1 MGTDRSSLYVP
12 QLSGF
17 YCTAIFFFFL
27 LKLLNSAN
35 IQKLKKN
42 DYNICIMYVF
52 IIKEKGAVKK
62 LQNITK
68 DHEERLKKLQEA
80 QDEDKIKAELITN
93 NLDLVD
99 NSIQIV
105 RQAVAKQMHWDEIL
119 DMIRQLNFEDDG
131 NTYAIVKNLKLNV
144 NHITLEL
151 L

>member
-1 MGTDRSSLYVP
+1 VVTI
-12 QLSGF
+12 F
-17 YCTAIFFFFL
+17 IIIIFFL
-27 LKLLNSAN
+27 
-35 IQKLKKN
+35 
-42 DYNICIMYVF
+42 
-52 IIKEKGAVKK
+52 KEKGAVKK

-68 DHEERLKKLQEA
+68 DHEERLRKLQEA

-99 NSIQIV
+99 NSIQFI
-105 RQAVAKQMHWDEIL
+105 RQAVAKQLHWDEIL

>member
-1 MGTDRSSLYVP
+1 
-12 QLSGF
+12 
-17 YCTAIFFFFL
+17 
-27 LKLLNSAN
+27 
-35 IQKLKKN
+35 
-42 DYNICIMYVF
+42 MYVF

-99 NSIQIV
+99 NSIQII